1 MLRKPSIRRIQHLAM
16 VATAS
21 DQSLLFVANAARRWN
36 ATKTI
41 SPANPPSGDGGY
53 RKRPNSSVGS
63 QRRQAVECYANRLS
77 RQSTIWRWWLP
88 KTTKLF
94 SW

>member
-1 MLRKPSIRRIQHLAM
+1 MLRKPSNRRIQHLAM

-36 ATKTI
+36 ATQTI
-41 SPANPPSGDGGY
+41 YPANPPSGDGGY
-53 RKRPNSSVGS
+53 RKRPISSLRS
-63 QRRQAVECYANRLS
+63 QRRQALECYANRLS
-77 RQSTIWRWWLP
+77 VESTIWRWWLP
-88 KTTKLF
+88 KTTQLS